1 MVNTVRF
8 VVSEGEYFTL
18 GPKTWL
24 PSLRAS
30 GGKRSV
36 KKGERK
42 LLKKAD
48 EGGECPLTSL
58 GGDLHTFLIGY

>member
-1 MVNTVRF
+1 MVNSVRF
-8 VVSEGEYFTL
+8 VVSEGEYFTS

-30 GGKRSV
+30 CGKRSV

-58 GGDLHTFLIGY
+58 GGALHTFLIGY